1 MNIVL
6 QMFRILSV
14 FCIVTIF
21 VGFASV
27 LHAKPSSEALIEA
40 PLVVVELFTSQ
51 GCASCPPA
59 DAILTELSQKDDIL
73 ALSYFVDYWNY
84 LGWEDTFA
92 GKDCTIRQKKYSRA
106 LGKSGVY
113 TPQMIVQGTSD
124 IVGSRGKQIHEMVGS
139 TRQKIALTAKDAPR
153 ITFDPMGDMIDLKVS
168 AGKPSGSRPKNATIW
183 IIGYDYEKS
192 VDIKWGEQGGNV
204 RHYRNVVQSI
214 KRIGSWMGEE
224 IKLTLSKKDI
234 GAVPYDAYAV
244 ILQEDET
251 GPIVAA
257 AKLTLK

>member
-6 QMFRILSV
+6 HMGRFLSL
-14 FCIVTIF
+14 FCIAAFFSVYASN
-21 VGFASV
+21 VHAWASV
-27 LHAKPSSEALIEA
+27 GKKDLK

-59 DAILTELSQKDDIL
+59 DKILSELNQQSDIL

-92 GKDCTIRQKKYSRA
+92 QKGCTIRQKKYSRA

-113 TPQMIVQGTSD
+113 TPQMVVQGTSD
-124 IVGSRGKQIHEMVGS
+124 IVGSRKAQVQEMVDS
-139 TRQKIALTAKDAPR
+139 ARQKAVKKAKDAPK

-168 AGKPSGSRPKNATIW
+168 AGPHGKNATIW
-183 IIGYDYEKS
+183 IIGYDYEKT
-192 VDIKWGEQGGNV
+192 VDIKWGEQGGN
-204 RHYRNVVQSI
+204 RRRYHNVVQSI